1 MDAQGDQLMSNFVH
15 HSNILFL
22 RQEIV
27 KTLFARICLFAD
39 VSDLEAPWL
48 FFVFFAI
55 SRMIVVIKK
64 PPPVSPR

>member
-1 MDAQGDQLMSNFVH
+1 MDAQEDQLMSNFVR

-39 VSDLEAPWL
+39 VSDLEAPWG
-48 FFVFFAI
+48 FFAV
-55 SRMIVVIKK
+55 SRMIAVIKK
-64 PPPVSPR
+64 PLPVSP

>member
-1 MDAQGDQLMSNFVH
+1 MDVREDQLMSNFVC

-39 VSDLEAPWL
+39 VSDLYAPYL
-48 FFVFFAI
+48 A
-55 SRMIVVIKK
+55 
-64 PPPVSPR
+64 